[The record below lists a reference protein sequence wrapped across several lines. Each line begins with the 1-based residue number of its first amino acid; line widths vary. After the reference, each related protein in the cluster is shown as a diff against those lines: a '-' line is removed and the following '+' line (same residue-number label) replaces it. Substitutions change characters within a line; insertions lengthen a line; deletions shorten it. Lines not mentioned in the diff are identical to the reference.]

1 MPIFN
6 LKRFETFAKQ
16 NDIEFFDKES
26 GSFKEHWI
34 MPMLKK
40 KDENYVP
47 ALICRFF
54 GVSTDASLFEL
65 QKNKACPYENCVNPA
80 CFDLKVKRNEKK
92 SIMTKFTKEDLI
104 EVAESVDLEEL
115 KRVGVNAYLEIFN
128 ADLPDI
134 LKITKRQLLQAVNY
148 LEITK
153 G

>member
-6 LKRFETFAKQ
+6 LKRFEAFAKQ
-16 NDIEFFDKES
+16 NNIEFFDKET
-26 GSFKEHWI
+26 GSFKDHWF
-34 MPMLKK
+34 MPTLKK
-40 KDENYVP
+40 KDEKYVP

-54 GVSTDASLFEL
+54 GVSTDAGLFEL

-134 LKITKRQLLQAVNY
+134 LKITKRQLLQAINY
-148 LEITK
+148 LEIMK